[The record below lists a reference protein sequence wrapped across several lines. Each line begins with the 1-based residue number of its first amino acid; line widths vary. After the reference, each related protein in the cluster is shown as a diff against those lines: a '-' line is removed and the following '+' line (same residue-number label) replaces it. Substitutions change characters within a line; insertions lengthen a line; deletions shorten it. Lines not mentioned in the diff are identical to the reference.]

1 MLAAM
6 QIWADTRF
14 DTVPEPKR
22 KELFQEYRALLGE
35 VEAYN
40 RASAA
45 KQAAKGKAAEAA
57 EKAQPCLLPACR
69 PELCASHGAG
79 ACQKADAARPMTW
92 MVQPAFSP

>member
-1 MLAAM
+1 M

-14 DTVPEPKR
+14 DMVPEPKR

-57 EKAQPCLLPACR
+57 EKVQPCLPSACR
-69 PELCASHGAG
+69 SELCDLMGSGP
-79 ACQKADAARPMTW
+79 ARRLMLPGR
-92 MVQPAFSP
+92 

>member
-1 MLAAM
+1 MPAAA
-6 QIWADTRF
+6 QVWADSRF

-22 KELFQEYRALLGE
+22 KELFQEYQALLIE

-57 EKAQPCLLPACR
+57 EKVQSRLLFAC
-69 PELCASHGAG
+69 
-79 ACQKADAARPMTW
+79 
-92 MVQPAFSP
+92 